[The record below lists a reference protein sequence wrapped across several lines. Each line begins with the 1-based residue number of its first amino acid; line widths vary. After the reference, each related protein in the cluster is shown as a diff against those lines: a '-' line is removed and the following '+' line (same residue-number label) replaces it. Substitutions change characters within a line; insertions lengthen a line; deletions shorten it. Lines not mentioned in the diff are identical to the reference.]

1 MQNFVYNTEQVVSQ
15 QQIKETLKPFDIST
29 NIYPTTN
36 VDLNLIDD
44 IDGFS
49 ERLVATANHYRSY
62 SCTANQVGINFRMF
76 IAGVGDN
83 FVGFFNPVILDD
95 FDGEEILDTEVDT
108 ISYPGLIL
116 NVKRF
121 KKIKLQY
128 QDFNGELHTTIF
140 EGLTARI
147 IQQCIDTLN
156 GIPFTHRVSKLQ
168 LTRAKKAL
176 DKKIKL
182 AVKTQMNQLRVAK

>member
-1 MQNFVYNTEQVVSQ
+1 MQNFTYNTEQVVSQ
-15 QQIKETLKPFDIST
+15 QQVKETPKPFDIAPHV
-29 NIYPTTN
+29 YPTTN
-36 VDLNLIDD
+36 DDLKLFHD
-44 IDGFS
+44 IDAFA
-49 ERLVATANHYRSY
+49 EQLIATANYYRSY
-62 SCTANQVGINFRMF
+62 SCAANQVGINFRMF
-76 IAGVGDN
+76 IAGVDDN

-95 FDGEEILDTEVDT
+95 FDGEEILDAEVDT

-116 NVKRF
+116 YVKRF

-128 QDFNGELHTTIF
+128 QDFNGETHISIF
-140 EGLTARI
+140 EGLTARV

-156 GIPFTHRVSKLQ
+156 GIPFTYRVSKLQ

-182 AVKTQMNQLRVAK
+182 TVKTKMNQLRVTK